1 MQFDFTSGPIRRSL
15 VLFSLPLIGGNL
27 LQQCYNIIDTWI
39 VGRYL
44 GNIPLAAVGS
54 AFSLMILLN
63 SLLLGLCM
71 GSGVVFSQLY
81 GEGKIAEMKQAI
93 FNAFLVGSCASVV
106 LLALTYPA
114 LPMIAKLMHIPGD
127 ALPAFTG
134 YLKIIF
140 LGIPFTFLFNFGAA
154 VLRGVGNS
162 LAPLLFLLLSTIGNI
177 VLDLLLVLVFH
188 QGVEGAAIATVIAQ
202 GISAL
207 GLLLYIMLRLP
218 QLHPHRSHLHL
229 DRQLLRR
236 IASVSMLTSFQQ
248 SIMNFGILM
257 VQSLVNSFGIA
268 TMAAFAAGVKID
280 AFAYAPAQDFANG
293 FSTFVAQNA
302 GANRPDRV
310 RQGFRTALCL
320 SVIFCL
326 IVSGLVFLFAKPLLT
341 LFIDPTELEALSIGV
356 QYLRMEGVFY
366 AGIGLLFLLYATY
379 RGLERAG
386 MSIVLTVISLGLR
399 VLISYSFAP
408 DFGAWVIWVSI
419 PIGWLIADV
428 VGIAGLGRAFQSKTD
443 SLP

>member
-1 MQFDFTSGPIRRSL
+1 MQIDFTSGPIRRNL

-81 GEGKIAEMKQAI
+81 GEGKIDRMKQAI
-93 FNAFLVGSCASVV
+93 VNAFLVVCCASLL
-106 LLALTYPA
+106 LLAIAYPT
-114 LPMIAKLMHIPGD
+114 LPIIAKLMHIPKD

-140 LGIPFTFLFNFGAA
+140 LGIPFTFLFNFCAA
-154 VLRGVGNS
+154 VLRGIGNS
-162 LAPLLFLLLSTIGNI
+162 LTPLLFLLLSTIGNI
-177 VLDLLLVLVFH
+177 VLDLLLVLVFQ
-188 QGVEGAAIATVIAQ
+188 QGVEGAAAATVIAQ
-202 GISAL
+202 GIAAL
-207 GLLLYIMLRLP
+207 GLLIYIVLRLP
-218 QLHPHRSHLHL
+218 QLHPNRSHMHL
-229 DRQLLRR
+229 DRHLLHR
-236 IASVSMLTSFQQ
+236 IVSVSFLTSFQQ

-280 AFAYAPAQDFANG
+280 SFAYSPAQDFANG

-302 GANRPDRV
+302 GADKPERV
-310 RQGFRTALCL
+310 RQGFRTASVL
-320 SVIFCL
+320 SLTFCL
-326 IVSGLVFLFAKPLLT
+326 IISVLVCIFARPLLT
-341 LFIDPTELEALSIGV
+341 LFINPSELEALNIGV
-356 QYLRMEGVFY
+356 QYLQMEGIFY
-366 AGIGLLFLLYATY
+366 VGIGLLFLLYATY

-386 MSIVLTVISLGLR
+386 MSIILTVISLGLR
-399 VLISYSFAP
+399 VLLSYSLAP
-408 DFGAWVIWVSI
+408 SFGVWVIWISI
-419 PIGWLIADV
+419 PIGWLVADV
-428 VGIAGLGRAFQSKTD
+428 VGVAGLLRRFRTK
-443 SLP
+443 